1 MSEVSKVQGDPIAV
15 LNQYKK
21 MRDSE
26 ESSPHAFE
34 KKVIQERPT
43 ESQIDRAI
51 GSVVD
56 EYV

>member
-1 MSEVSKVQGDPIAV
+1 VSEVSKVQRDPIAV

-26 ESSPHAFE
+26 EKSTQVFE

-56 EYV
+56 EYI

>member
-1 MSEVSKVQGDPIAV
+1 MSEVGKVYGDSMTTM
-15 LNQYKK
+15 NRYKK

-26 ESSPHAFE
+26 EKSTHVFE

>member
-1 MSEVSKVQGDPIAV
+1 MSEISKVQGDPIAV

-21 MRDSE
+21 LRDSE
-26 ESSPHAFE
+26 EKFTQVFE
-34 KKVIQERPT
+34 KKVIQEKAT